1 MQKTETLEFKREVT
15 DSLVK
20 EIIAFCNT
28 KGGTIII
35 GYEDDET
42 ICGVAYARKRTWWN
56 KQYDSQ

>member
-42 ICGVAYARKRTWWN
+42 ICGVAYARKRT
-56 KQYDSQ
+56 